1 MSIYCP
7 KCSSLCVRRSRR
19 RRIVERTVLTALL
32 VRPFRCVE
40 CGWRFFRW
48 SPRKNVVIRPMDG
61 STATVARG
69 SGKGREVLRGEH
81 AHFHL
86 NLS

>member
-1 MSIYCP
+1 
-7 KCSSLCVRRSRR
+7 
-19 RRIVERTVLTALL
+19 
-32 VRPFRCVE
+32 VE

-48 SPRKNVVIRPMDG
+48 SPRKNMVIRPMDG